1 MLLTCNIIRVVSK
14 ILNKSDDLNIKVSLN
29 DIIKTTDTSRKI
41 IKDSKNVFG
50 PGVTLTNNEVKDT
63 KKLIKSLENRGILL
77 KGTTRKITSQEGG
90 FLNFLKLL
98 MTAGL
103 PLMKSALTPLFQSV
117 MLPFGLS
124 VGMAEIDAAIQKKKF
139 GSGTVVLII
148 SKEEMEDIMKIVKS
162 LEESKLFI
170 EEISETIKNK
180 AKEQKEAF
188 IGMLLGTL
196 AANLLGN
203 TLSGRG
209 VIRAGEGTIRA
220 GKSF

>member
-1 MLLTCNIIRVVSK
+1 
-14 ILNKSDDLNIKVSLN
+14 
-29 DIIKTTDTSRKI
+29 
-41 IKDSKNVFG
+41 
-50 PGVTLTNNEVKDT
+50 
-63 KKLIKSLENRGILL
+63 
-77 KGTTRKITSQEGG
+77 
-90 FLNFLKLL
+90 

-103 PLMKSALTPLFQSV
+103 PLMKSVLTPLFQIA

-124 VGMAEIDAAIQKKKF
+124 VGMAEIDAAILKKKF

-148 SKEEMEDIMKIVKS
+148 WKEEMEDIMKIVES
-162 LEESKLFI
+162 LEESRLFI

-203 TLSGRG
+203 TLSGWG
-209 VIRAGEGTIRA
+209 VIRAGVGTIRA